1 VAGQPTT
8 SPHSPR
14 KNVTDIIIGS
24 AALRPKLT
32 HWATSVRPANLP
44 MQAVIE
50 SPTLAQVLDGG
61 VGLVWQWGEQ

>member
-1 VAGQPTT
+1 M
-8 SPHSPR
+8 
-14 KNVTDIIIGS
+14 TDIIIGS

-44 MQAVIE
+44 MQEVIE